1 MLRDRPHS
9 SGFALGMELAMPGR
23 MRHGRTSR
31 CNYLRAF
38 TLIELLVVIAII
50 ALLVGMLLPA
60 LGKAREVGWTTVCQS
75 NMRQL
80 AMAAFNYAHDNEEQ
94 IWPADTW
101 ARTLIPGQPGEHP
114 GLLYQYC
121 DSSGKMTSCPKNKRR
136 GKNMRDMRAPGEGAN
151 DIFMSKFVLDF
162 DYCMVDE
169 VEGYRLGTEIEL
181 WWITNPAQ
189 SAGRV
194 IAGPDPAI
202 DLTAARNLWLFVEE
216 STYWY
221 NEQYD
226 DGWWGNDDQ
235 ITTRH
240 PLGRGKKGGGHVA
253 YVDGSS
259 EILAVPQ
266 GISEELME
274 VNADF
279 EANDV
284 YVRLHGKSHF
294 YKVSDDSA
302 LYQYG
307 WINKPR

>member
-1 MLRDRPHS
+1 
-9 SGFALGMELAMPGR
+9 MPRR
-23 MRHGRTSR
+23 MRLGRDGR

-50 ALLVGMLLPA
+50 ALLVGILIPV
-60 LGKAREVGWTTVCQS
+60 LGKARETGWTTVCQS

-80 AMAAFNYAHDNEEQ
+80 AMAAFNYAHDNQEQ
-94 IWPADTW
+94 IWPSATW
-101 ARTLIPGQPGEHP
+101 ARVSVPGQGLQP

-121 DSSGKMTSCPKNKRR
+121 DTSGKMTSCPKNKRR
-136 GKNMRDMRAPGEGAN
+136 GKNFRDSRVAADGGPT
-151 DIFMSKFVLDF
+151 DIFASKFVLDF

-169 VEGYRLGTEIEL
+169 VEGYRLGTEIEM

-189 SAGRV
+189 NAGRV
-194 IAGPDPAI
+194 INGPIPTI

-221 NEQYD
+221 NEEFD

-240 PLGRGKKGGGHVA
+240 PSGPGKKGGGHVA
-253 YVDGSS
+253 YVDGSA
-259 EILAVPQ
+259 EIVVMPQ
-266 GISEELME
+266 GNSEEIME
-274 VNADF
+274 TNADF

-284 YVRLHGKSHF
+284 YVRLHGKRNF
-294 YKVSDDSA
+294 FKVSDDSDV
-302 LYQYG
+302 YRYG
-307 WINKPR
+307 WINAPK